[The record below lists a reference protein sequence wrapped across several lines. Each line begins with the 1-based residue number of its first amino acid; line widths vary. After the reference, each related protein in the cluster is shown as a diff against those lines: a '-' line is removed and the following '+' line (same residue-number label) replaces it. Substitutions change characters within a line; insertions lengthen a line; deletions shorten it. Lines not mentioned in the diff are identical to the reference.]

1 MKPIHKRFRIDPNLR
16 VDSELR
22 DKLSY
27 RSVDVLQWCVYAV
40 VVGVVCGTIAAAF
53 GMVIDAAT
61 SSNNRSSFSEQIPML
76 SPA

>member
-1 MKPIHKRFRIDPNLR
+1 MKPIHKLLRIGPNLR

-40 VVGVVCGTIAAAF
+40 VVGIICGTIATAF

-61 SSNNRSSFSEQIPML
+61 EARKQ
-76 SPA
+76 